1 MAEREAPSEKTHS
14 ERIRPHERD
23 DEARRYFEQI
33 RWPDGPVCPHCD
45 DPRSMKLREQP
56 RSSHPVRRG
65 VYKCKSC
72 RKQYTVTV
80 GTPFEGT
87 HIPLNEWLDM
97 IRLMCESPEGV
108 NARQLHIRFGI
119 SYKTACSALR
129 RLASAVLQAQTVEM
143 QVQSW

>member
-1 MAEREAPSEKTHS
+1 MAEREAPSEKQTPA
-14 ERIRPHERD
+14 RIRPHTPD

-33 RWPDGPVCPHCD
+33 RWPDGPVCPHCH

-56 RSSHPVRRG
+56 RSRHPVRRG
-65 VYKCKSC
+65 VYKCKAC

-87 HIPLNEWLDM
+87 HIPLNQWLDM
-97 IRLMCESPEGV
+97 IRLLCESREGI
-108 NARQLHIRFGI
+108 NARQLHARFGF

-129 RLASAVLQAQTVEM
+129 RLTSAVVATQTTEIPAP
-143 QVQSW
+143 